1 MSEIPRKNIEI
12 SINDDALIGQ
22 FINKSEHIIIKLELI
37 IKKINKKHKDI
48 RISKIVGISTT
59 AVGSVVS
66 IVGIALVPITFGV
79 SIGLAI
85 GGGAGMIEF
94 IKSNNFL

>member
-12 SINDDALIGQ
+12 NINDDTLIGQ
-22 FINKSEHIIIKLELI
+22 FINKSEQIIIKLESI
-37 IKKINKKHKDI
+37 TKKINKKHNNI
-48 RISKIVGISTT
+48 HISKIVGISTT

-66 IVGIALVPITFGV
+66 IVGIVLVPITFGV

-85 GGGAGMIEF
+85 GEGTGLIQF
-94 IKSNNFL
+94 IN